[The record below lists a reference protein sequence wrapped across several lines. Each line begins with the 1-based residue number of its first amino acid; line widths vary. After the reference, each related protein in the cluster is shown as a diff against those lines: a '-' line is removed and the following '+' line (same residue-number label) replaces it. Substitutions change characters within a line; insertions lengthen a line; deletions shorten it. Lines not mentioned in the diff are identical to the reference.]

1 MNHLNSIHPMSSMTP
16 MTPMTTKAPTDAT
29 GTLSGKESFASLT
42 QMPAADA
49 HFPFGTYA
57 IAEDDPLHTRYAEA
71 VPDLANGYPLPPV
84 LPRRHP
90 LLEHL
95 SGVLPVQDEL
105 PPWWPA
111 CVEVLAATHED
122 VRPLLLS
129 MSREEFRRGSL
140 DYLRWKAWRD
150 DHYRRCAERED
161 EARPIQLWKGSGLS
175 WLIDAV
181 LSGDERDFWM
191 DRWVNRGSRAMPA
204 DLDLVLTADPAWWL
218 NMSNGYG
225 WYTCMGSGI
234 DRDPRI
240 LGNWYDT
247 GVLLAALVARGE
259 TCWTPGSLIARTTLR
274 VVSTHF
280 PQSSAEARSSQSLS
294 SPPCI
299 VIGRTYH
306 NDQTAACHLLN
317 HLAAHLEAQG
327 VSWGCISGT
336 GTFSLLRSG
345 AVGAITVEACAQRMA
360 GPAFWRPEEIDLP
373 YLDGDAFFR
382 TLFPQEAAGDWS
394 YPGIAVHG
402 CHRGMQD
409 PRSHAGSAV
418 QAAVQTQEVVR

>member
-1 MNHLNSIHPMSSMTP
+1 MNHMYSTHPMSP
-16 MTPMTTKAPTDAT
+16 MTPITTKAPTDST
-29 GTLSGKESFASLT
+29 DPLSGKESFAFLT
-42 QMPAADA
+42 HMPAADA
-49 HFPFGTYA
+49 HFPSGTYA
-57 IAEDDPLHTRYAEA
+57 IAEDDPFHTQYAEA
-71 VPDLANGYPLPPV
+71 VPDLANGYPLLPV

-90 LLEHL
+90 VLEHL
-95 SGVLPVQDEL
+95 SGMFPVQDDL

-111 CVEVLAATHED
+111 CVEALAATHED

-140 DYLRWKAWRD
+140 DYPRWKAWRD
-150 DHYRRCAERED
+150 DHYRRCAGRED
-161 EARPIQLWKGSGLS
+161 EVRPIQWWKGSGLS

-191 DRWVNRGSRAMPA
+191 DRWVNRGSRGMPE

-218 NMSNGYG
+218 NMSNGRG
-225 WYTCMGSGI
+225 WYTCMGSGT

-259 TCWTPGSLIARTTLR
+259 SCWTPESLIARTTLR

-280 PQSSAEARSSQSLS
+280 PQSSAEAHSPQSHSST
-294 SPPCI
+294 PCI

-306 NDQTAACHLLN
+306 NDLTAACHLLN
-317 HLAAHLEAQG
+317 HLAAHFEAHG
-327 VSWGCISGT
+327 LPWGCISGT
-336 GTFSLLRSG
+336 GTFTLLHTG

-382 TLFPQEAAGDWS
+382 TLSESAGEGVWC
-394 YPGIAVHG
+394 YPSIAVHS
-402 CHRGMQD
+402 CHRRVEECND
-409 PRSHAGSAV
+409 PTVVGKGKAGP
-418 QAAVQTQEVVR
+418 TQEGVR